1 MKDITSCK
9 TPSPSTVE
17 NQQQADNLNEFY
29 CRFEKTN
36 LPLMR
41 KFIRLWKRPSRGCT
55 SFASWE
61 SSTCHR
67 ICWFSSTLP
76 SLNQSSAHQ
85 YLSGSAQLPNL
96 TSEDYRRLSG
106 QLSESLV
113 QPSPLS
119 RNGTYPEWAKGLS
132 KSLWTI
138 YIQHTP
144 SLNRYHLV
152 DATKLWVPE
161 RPDTGTVSSLKQSI
175 SWTLENSYSAHT
187 LYTFIN
193 FLSNIRA
200 FHTALNPGLLSF

>member
-113 QPSPLS
+113 QPSHSP
-119 RNGTYPEWAKGLS
+119 GTVLIQSEQKGCLNHSGPFTS
-132 KSLWTI
+132 K
-138 YIQHTP
+138 HTP